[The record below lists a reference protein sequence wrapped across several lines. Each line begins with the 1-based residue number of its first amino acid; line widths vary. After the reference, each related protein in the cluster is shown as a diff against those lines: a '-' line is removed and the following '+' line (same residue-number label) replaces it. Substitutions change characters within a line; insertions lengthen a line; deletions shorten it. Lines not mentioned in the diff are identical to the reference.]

1 MGEFKSEHAGTLMGQ
16 EPDAI
21 FITTEPTPL
30 PCQRDASTT
39 GAVSKPYTILILT
52 RTFLCN
58 RIEPWLIDAS
68 CFLFVQINYPN
79 CFFLGVRIS
88 GNEASASEHTSH
100 LLPEFFFIRGRE
112 TYSVLLDQPLSK
124 TGQTAF
130 SPALSDHS

>member
-68 CFLFVQINYPN
+68 YVFYLFKSTLPIV
-79 CFFLGVRIS
+79 FFKEARIS
-88 GNEASASEHTSH
+88 GNEASASEHMSH
-100 LLPEFFFIRGRE
+100 LLPEFVFYKRQGDI
-112 TYSVLLDQPLSK
+112 LSAV
-124 TGQTAF
+124 GPTAF
-130 SPALSDHS
+130 

>member
-52 RTFLCN
+52 RIFLCN
-58 RIEPWLIDAS
+58 RIEPWLIDAPCS
-68 CFLFVQINYPN
+68 NQLSQL
-79 CFFLGVRIS
+79 FFLGVRIS

-100 LLPEFFFIRGRE
+100 LLPEFFIRGRE

>member
-68 CFLFVQINYPN
+68 CFLFVQINSPN

-100 LLPEFFFIRGRE
+100 LLPEFFYKRQGDI
-112 TYSVLLDQPLSK
+112 LSAV
-124 TGQTAF
+124 GPTA
-130 SPALSDHS
+130 L

>member
-58 RIEPWLIDAS
+58 RIEPWLIDAPCS
-68 CFLFVQINYPN
+68 NQLSQL
-79 CFFLGVRIS
+79 FFLGVRIS
-88 GNEASASEHTSH
+88 GNEASASEHMSH
-100 LLPEFFFIRGRE
+100 LLPEFFYKRQGDI
-112 TYSVLLDQPLSK
+112 LSAV
-124 TGQTAF
+124 GPTA
-130 SPALSDHS
+130 L

>member
-68 CFLFVQINYPN
+68 CSNQLSQL
-79 CFFLGVRIS
+79 FFLGVRIS

-100 LLPEFFFIRGRE
+100 LLPEFFIRGRE